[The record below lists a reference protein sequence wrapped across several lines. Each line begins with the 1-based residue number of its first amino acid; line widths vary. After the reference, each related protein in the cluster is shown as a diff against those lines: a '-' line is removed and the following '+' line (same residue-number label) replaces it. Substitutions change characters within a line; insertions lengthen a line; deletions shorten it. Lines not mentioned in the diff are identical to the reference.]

1 MKLYTR
7 HSVSLNE
14 STMRLWTQV
23 VTTTIGQF
31 KSDQSKKSLV
41 IYGPS
46 GTDKE
51 EAAKAVFKG
60 LASNESVLMCTNAD
74 FFTREVTLNQ
84 IGFEFMFIDG
94 VDTMDKNAQERF
106 YQYTEKH
113 PNVKVFVGS
122 SQKLE
127 VLVQD
132 GQFKRELFDTIAQ
145 IQLTLSAITE
155 RGEGVNVWAKAVA
168 AGAFKKAGKTFNGFS
183 PEAEK
188 IITSYDWSGND
199 SEMGSVMMRA
209 AWSTQSGESV
219 TSRDLG
225 IISAGG
231 SAQGGNIISINRPKF
246 EVVVGGVSTSATGE
260 TVVETYTMQKKR
272 WVDAFEREYLESTL
286 RRHHGNVTSA
296 AKEAS
301 IDRSNFLRLLRRH
314 GLKSRIY
321 REAA

>member
-7 HSVSLNE
+7 HSVSMNE

-23 VTTTIGQF
+23 VTTTVGQF
-31 KSDQSKKSLV
+31 KSDHHKKSLV
-41 IYGPS
+41 IYGPH

-51 EAAKAVFKG
+51 EAAKAIFKA
-60 LASNESVLMCTNAD
+60 LANNESVLMCTTAD
-74 FFTREVTLNQ
+74 FFVREATFSQVGYEY
-84 IGFEFMFIDG
+84 IFIDG
-94 VDTMDKNAQERF
+94 VDIMDETAQNRF

-113 PNVKVFVGS
+113 PNVKIFVGATE
-122 SQKLE
+122 KLE
-127 VLVQD
+127 VLVQS
-132 GQFKRELFDTIAQ
+132 GKMKRELFDTITQTQ
-145 IQLTLSAITE
+145 ITLSSITS

-168 AGAFKKAGKTFNGFS
+168 TAAFKKAGKTFNGFS

-188 IITSYDWSGND
+188 IITGYDWNGND
-199 SEMGSVMMRA
+199 SEMESVMMRA
-209 AWSTQSGESV
+209 AWSTNTNETV

-231 SAQGGNIISINRPKF
+231 STGGNIISINRPKF
-246 EVVVGGVSTSATGE
+246 DVVVGGMTTSPTGE
-260 TVVETYTMQKKR
+260 TVVETYTTQKKR

-314 GLKSRIY
+314 GLKSRVY